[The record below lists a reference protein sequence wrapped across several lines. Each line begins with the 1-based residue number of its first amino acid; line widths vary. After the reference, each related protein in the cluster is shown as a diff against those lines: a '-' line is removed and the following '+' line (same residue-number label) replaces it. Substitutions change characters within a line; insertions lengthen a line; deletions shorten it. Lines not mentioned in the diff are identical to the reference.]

1 MNIPIWYGRNVSKR
15 DDILDATLELL
26 SEKGI
31 HGTPMSLIAAKAGVG
46 MGTIYNYF
54 KSKGELI
61 NALYVRLKQD
71 ESEYMLKE
79 YKKGLPVRQVFIL
92 FWTNIFKY
100 FISKS
105 SEFQF
110 INQFCLSPIINQET
124 RDQGIMFFAELI
136 NLYDEGQKQE
146 IFKDGDLSQQIFF
159 TFGALSN
166 LAQHHIAGDIV
177 MDDVAIERAV
187 TLAWDA
193 IKR

>member
-1 MNIPIWYGRNVSKR
+1 MSKR
-15 DDILDATLELL
+15 DDILEATLDLI

-31 HGTPMSLIAAKAGVG
+31 HGTPMSLIAEKAGVG

-54 KSKGELI
+54 KGKEELI
-61 NALYVRLKQD
+61 SALYVRLKRD

-79 YKKGLPVRQVFIL
+79 YQKGLPVRQVFFL

-105 SEFQF
+105 REFQLL
-110 INQFCLSPIINQET
+110 NQICLSPIIDQET
-124 RDQGIMFFAELI
+124 RDQGIMYFSELI

-146 IFKDGDLSQQIFF
+146 IFKSGDIAQQIFF

-177 MDDVAIERAV
+177 MDDAAIEQAV
-187 TLAWDA
+187 TSAWDA